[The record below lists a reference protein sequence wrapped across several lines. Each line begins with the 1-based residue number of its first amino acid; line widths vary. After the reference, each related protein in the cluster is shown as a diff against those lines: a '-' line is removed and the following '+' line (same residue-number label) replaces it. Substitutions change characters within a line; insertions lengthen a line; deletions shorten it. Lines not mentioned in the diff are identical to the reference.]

1 MRAGKPSLPRLSYDK
16 TRLRVEPEEKVLP
29 LRLASHGE
37 ENPENCGRG
46 HGCQHRPGASCAS
59 VTRRTILGAKT
70 RFQLRPDRL
79 EGGSIALE
87 SGKCRGLEHMNGL
100 DRFLQSRTQFAR
112 RSSADYRRK
121 IGVAPK
127 RYPDLQL
134 ADSKLY
140 QR

>member
-59 VTRRTILGAKT
+59 VARRTILGAKT

-79 EGGSIALE
+79 EGGSIA
-87 SGKCRGLEHMNGL
+87 
-100 DRFLQSRTQFAR
+100 DRKSTRLN
-112 RSSADYRRK
+112 SSHDQISYAVFCLK
-121 IGVAPK
+121 K
-127 RYPDLQL
+127 
-134 ADSKLY
+134 
-140 QR
+140 